1 MKKILLIE
9 DHDEMSR
16 MIQTILS
23 NEYQIIPAFSGTE
36 GILLFTHDSF
46 DLILLDRMLPGKN
59 GEEVLTEIRQK
70 SQVPIIMLTAINDKS
85 EVAQLLLQGAN
96 DYLTKPFDINEL
108 KARIAVQLRQSANIN
123 TTQQED
129 NQSQWSYKNI
139 TLHPHSF
146 SISNQE
152 KEIQL
157 KRKEFEILEYLIQHP
172 KQIFT
177 KENLYQAVWKE
188 SYYGDE
194 NTINVHIS
202 NLRKK
207 IKELD
212 AQHTYID
219 TVWGIGVKLAEEENK

>member
-9 DHDEMSR
+9 DHDEMSQ
-16 MIQTILS
+16 MIQTVLS
-23 NEYQIIPAFSGTE
+23 GDYQVTPAFSGTE
-36 GILLFTHDSF
+36 GTLLFTHDSF

-59 GEEVLTEIRQK
+59 GEEVLAEIRQK
-70 SQVPIIMLTAINDKS
+70 SQIPVIMLTAMDDKS

-96 DYLTKPFDINEL
+96 DYITKPFDIDEL
-108 KARIAVQLRQSANIN
+108 KARIAVQLRQAENLHR
-123 TTQQED
+123 T
-129 NQSQWSYKNI
+129 SQNDAQDQWRYKNI
-139 TLHPHSF
+139 ELQPYSF

-152 KEIQL
+152 KELPL
-157 KRKEFEILEYLIQHP
+157 KRKEFEILTYLIQHP

-177 KENLYQAVWKE
+177 KENLYEAVWKE
-188 SYYGDE
+188 PYYGDE

-212 AQHTYID
+212 PNVAYID
-219 TVWGIGVKLAEEENK
+219 TVWGIGIKLAEEEKK